1 MMLDSIKP
9 LRSFR
14 AAYGLFI
21 VMPLFCFASLVVSSW
36 LTMHL
41 APIFS
46 AREAFGVISFIGQ
59 ILLLHALI
67 LLGAGLPTWHWFQQ
81 LRPSHRSRHRMM
93 VVVIGLAHYF
103 ILQWWCTLG
112 CAALRKIVDANGS

>member
-1 MMLDSIKP
+1 MTLASINP
-9 LRSFR
+9 IRSFR

-46 AREAFGVISFIGQ
+46 AREAHFFHWPDFVVSSP
-59 ILLLHALI
+59 HAAGCWIANLA
-67 LLGAGLPTWHWFQQ
+67 LVSTVAPVMPKLERCPDPRDCHRTLSGAP
-81 LRPSHRSRHRMM
+81 
-93 VVVIGLAHYF
+93 VVVYVWSPSI
-103 ILQWWCTLG
+103 
-112 CAALRKIVDANGS
+112 K

>member
-1 MMLDSIKP
+1 MTLASINP

-59 ILLLHALI
+59 TLLFQALM

-81 LRPSHRSRHRMM
+81 LLQSCRNWRGALIL
-93 VVVIGLAHYF
+93 VIAIVHYLV
-103 ILQWWCTLG
+103 LQWWCTFGLQ
-112 CAALRKIVDANGS
+112 ALSEHV